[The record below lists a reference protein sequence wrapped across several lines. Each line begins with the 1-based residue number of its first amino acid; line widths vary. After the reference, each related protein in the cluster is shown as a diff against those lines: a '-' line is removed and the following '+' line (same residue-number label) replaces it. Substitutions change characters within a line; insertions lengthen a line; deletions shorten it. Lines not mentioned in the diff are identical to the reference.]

1 MKRICHQDFDAQEIA
16 ARYPAQLNDRN
27 KQIVFDASSP
37 PGANHSGTI
46 SFSRWR
52 QMRLPDTVVRHRI
65 HHSFELR
72 RDFFT
77 YGSSPQ
83 GWVVWHLNF
92 AHHDLFR
99 FYGGPLLAQD
109 EMQVAEHPAL
119 ASLRHAIL
127 DAGLDPLT
135 VEHGEPTPALIMG
148 VERRCRI
155 ATDENP
161 SEGRRGGIYGN
172 NFSRA
177 DEDTIIRATEV
188 IDPAMISNI
197 LAMEAPGYGSGRYT
211 KEQIE
216 LVLSTAFTGFSA
228 AIFES
233 KDRVSPNIE
242 TSIHTGF
249 WGCGAYGGNRQLMA
263 FLQMVAACETEVNTL
278 VFHSGP
284 DSSGYDKALA
294 LLEELL
300 PVGQEMSLYE
310 LLSQIEAMGFEWG
323 VSDGT

>member
-1 MKRICHQDFDAQEIA
+1 MERICHQDFNAQEIVTN
-16 ARYPAQLNDRN
+16 YPAQLNDRN
-27 KQIVFDASSP
+27 KRIVFDISSSQ
-37 PGANHSGTI
+37 GANHSGTI

-52 QMRLPDTVVRHRI
+52 QMRLPDTVVRHKVRP
-65 HHSFELR
+65 SFELR

-77 YGSSPQ
+77 YALSPQ

-99 FYGGPLLAQD
+99 FYGSPLLAQD
-109 EMQVAEHPAL
+109 EMQGAEHPAL

-127 DAGLDPLT
+127 GAGLEPLT
-135 VEHGEPTPALIMG
+135 VEHGTPTPALIMG

-155 ATDENP
+155 ATDANP
-161 SEGRRGGIYGN
+161 SEGRPGGLYGN
-172 NFSRA
+172 SFSGA
-177 DEDTIIRATEV
+177 SEDAIRLATEA
-188 IDPAMISNI
+188 IYPATISNI
-197 LAMEAPGYGSGRYT
+197 LATEAPAYGSGRYT
-211 KEQIE
+211 REQIE
-216 LVLSTAFTGFSA
+216 LVLSTALTGFSA

-233 KDRVSPNIE
+233 KDQVSPNVQ
-242 TSIHTGF
+242 TAVHTGF

-284 DSSGYDKALA
+284 DSTGYDKALES
-294 LLEELL
+294 LEELL
-300 PVGQEMSLYE
+300 PAGQEVSLYE
-310 LLSQIEAMGFEWG
+310 LIGQIESMELEWG